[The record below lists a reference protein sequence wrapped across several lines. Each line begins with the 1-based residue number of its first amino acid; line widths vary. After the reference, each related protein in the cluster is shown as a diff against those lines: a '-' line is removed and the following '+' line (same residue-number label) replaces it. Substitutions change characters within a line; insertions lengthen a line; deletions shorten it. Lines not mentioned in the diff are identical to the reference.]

1 MDQKEA
7 PEPPRPPTTHPS
19 RSKKLL
25 GIAIIIVVM
34 CGACYLVGYLH
45 GMSGVAELRA
55 QLGEVQKVA
64 QSSQMQLSKQLESE
78 KQHCLTLEARRSLD
92 QAVVALDARNFGIAE
107 KQVQKASHWL
117 VAAHAEARLAELA
130 KTLETFHLVATED
143 LGPQRKQLADWV
155 VLIDQM
161 VLAPNP

>member
-1 MDQKEA
+1 MN
-7 PEPPRPPTTHPS
+7 
-19 RSKKLL
+19 
-25 GIAIIIVVM
+25 
-34 CGACYLVGYLH
+34 
-45 GMSGVAELRA
+45 ELRA

-78 KQHCLTLEARRSLD
+78 KRHCLALEARRSLD

-117 VAAHAEARLAELA
+117 VAAHAEPRLAELA

-155 VLIDQM
+155 VLVDQL